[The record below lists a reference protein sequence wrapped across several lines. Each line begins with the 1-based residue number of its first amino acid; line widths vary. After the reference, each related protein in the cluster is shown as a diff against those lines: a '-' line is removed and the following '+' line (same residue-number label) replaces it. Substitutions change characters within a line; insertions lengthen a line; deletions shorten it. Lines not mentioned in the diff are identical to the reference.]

1 MKRFELEARRL
12 FLKALLFSGTVT
24 VLDAGWMLRHTIAMG
39 TFKYPTGVQKL
50 KGKVSI
56 NGKPAQASAGVSSAD
71 VITVRIGMKVTQ
83 HEVLQVPQ
91 RPVPKAERD
100 KYVRLISTEKVDF
113 DI

>member
-1 MKRFELEARRL
+1 MRLDL
-12 FLKALLFSGTVT
+12 FLKSTGI
-24 VLDAGWMLRHTIAMG
+24 IARRPVAKRACDEG
-39 TFKYPTGVQKL
+39 LVE
-50 KGKVSI
+50 I
-56 NGKPAQASAGVSSAD
+56 NGKPAKASAAVGDAD
-71 VITVRIGMKVTQ
+71 VITVRIGMRVTQ